1 MQHRFAKLALY
12 SVIGMALMA
21 LLTCTAF
28 AQGDTALLRGTVMDS
43 SGALIPHAKVTLTN
57 DATNVPEKVETD
69 AAGRYIFSALKPAS
83 YKATVEAAGFK
94 TSVQPNIVLRVGQ
107 QSDLVFRLE
116 VGQLTESVEITAE
129 APIMNTV
136 SGALG
141 TEVTNK
147 YISDMPL
154 MDRNITS
161 LAFLAPG
168 VTETQGGKAGDFGG
182 TMFSS
187 NGQRYASAEFRLDGG
202 VASHPE
208 GGEGG
213 TTYVGYLPSVE
224 AIQEF
229 KVQNNSF
236 SAEYGSNG
244 GTVISMVTKSGSN
257 ALHGSGWYFFRRPGL
272 DANDF
277 FSNMKGAPKGDYAHD
292 QYGAALGGP
301 IKKDKTF
308 FFVDYEHTRHNVPFT
323 YTTTVPTDAQKAGD
337 FSKTFGL
344 DVDGNPFLQTI
355 FNPCS
360 NVHSSAADLTGSAP
374 CSVAPVRDASGAIT
388 DYQRAPFANNTIPG
402 TLIDPVMKKVMAL
415 YPAATDAGERFTGAN
430 NYTKKMV
437 DSTLSYKLDVKLD
450 HYLTGNSRVSGRYS
464 RSRPTENTPNDFLSN
479 NDNSFN
485 DDSVTI
491 EHIWTPLP
499 TLVWSNR
506 ATMTRYI
513 NLQLVQMTAD
523 PSAYGFPDTLV
534 LNPAYHRKDF
544 PSISFDGYQGFV
556 TDVGSTITTEADTQ
570 YSYSSLLTKIT
581 GAHNLRFGGE
591 YRAYMNNFFQPGS
604 TAGTLGFS
612 AGSTAQSVFDPNTDT
627 QGNGLA
633 SALLGVI
640 GSGSTHVS
648 PAVANKSSQ
657 TAFFVQDDWKV
668 SNKLTINLGLRYEW
682 AVPYSER
689 FNRNQFTCQSCDSG
703 IFVPSLGAF
712 VGREILGTTPLA
724 NSDMRHSGVDRNN
737 VAPRLGF
744 AYSPDQKTVIR
755 GGAGV
760 YYGLSYATNWQY
772 AGAAWQNDIV
782 MHPSND
788 SGVTQYASVE
798 NPYPTG
804 FILPSGS
811 IYGGLS
817 NWGYPNYN
825 HAGMQDRLAEIY
837 QWNLG
842 IQRQLPGGIM
852 VEASYSANRSTHLPW
867 KKNPQN
873 ANTVPTADRL
883 KYGTAGLNAQV
894 PNPFQFLFTGPD
906 SIFPTSVDSAYNND
920 TISRLNTLKKF
931 PQFDGYFGDFPPFA
945 ASSFYN
951 SLQMRFE
958 KRTSH
963 GLTFNG
969 AYTFSKYM
977 STSDE
982 GANYWVGRMSQGEPQ
997 ELTNLSREK
1006 SISANDTPHRLA
1018 LATVYELPIGRGHQV
1033 GGHMNRLVDGLIG
1046 GWKVNSFLTLQSGQP
1061 LHVGMGT
1068 NRITGG
1074 AQRPNLNGDPRSSY
1088 SAQDVVDGLGNYFNV
1103 AAFSAPPDQTPGT
1116 ATRYLSNARL
1126 PGIRNIDLGI
1136 AKNFTIK
1143 EGKFV
1148 EVRGEFFNATNTVRF
1163 SPPGNSFGKSSFGL
1177 ISGQANSSRH
1187 GQIGARFVF

>member
-1 MQHRFAKLALY
+1 MQQRTAKLVSHGVTSL
-12 SVIGMALMA
+12 VLMA
-21 LLTCTAF
+21 MLTCTAF

-57 DATNVPEKVETD
+57 DATNVAERLTTD
-69 AAGRYIFSALKPAS
+69 DAGRYVFNSLKPAS

-94 TSVQPNIVLRVGQ
+94 TLIQPNIVLRVGQ

-116 VGQLTESVEITAE
+116 VGQLTESVQVTAE

-147 YISDMPL
+147 YISEMPL

-168 VTETQGGKAGDFGG
+168 VTEVQGGKTGDFGG

-213 TTYVGYLPSVE
+213 TTYVGYIPSVE

-244 GTVISMVTKSGSN
+244 GTVVSLVTKSGSN
-257 ALHGSGWYFFRRPGL
+257 AFHGSGWYFFRRPGL

-277 FSNMKGAPKGDYAHD
+277 FSNRDGEPKGDYAHD
-292 QYGAALGGP
+292 QYGASLGGP
-301 IKKDKTF
+301 IKRDKTF
-308 FFVDYEHTRHNVPFT
+308 FFADYERTRHNVPFT
-323 YTTTVPTDAQKAGD
+323 FTTTVPTDLQKAGD
-337 FSKTFGL
+337 FSKTFGK
-344 DVDGNPFLQTI
+344 DGDGNPFLQTI
-355 FNPCS
+355 FNPCA
-360 NVHSSAADLTGSAP
+360 NVHSSATDLTGTAP
-374 CSVAPVRDASGAIT
+374 CSVTPVRDGTGAIT
-388 DYQRAPFANNTIPG
+388 DYQRAPFTNNIIPPN
-402 TLIDPVMKKVMAL
+402 LIDPIMKKVMAL
-415 YPAATDAGERFTGAN
+415 YPAATNAGDAITGAN

-437 DSTLSYKLDVKLD
+437 DSTLSTKIDVKLD
-450 HYLTGNSRVSGRYS
+450 HYLTGNSRVFGRYS

-479 NDNSFN
+479 SDQSFN

-513 NLQLVQMTAD
+513 NLQLVRQTAD
-523 PSAYGFPDTLV
+523 PSTYGFPDTLV
-534 LNPAYHRKDF
+534 LNPAYRQKNF
-544 PSISFDGYQGFV
+544 PSISLDGYQGFV
-556 TDVGSTITTEADTQ
+556 VDAGTITTEADTQ
-570 YSYSSLLTKIT
+570 YSYSSLLTKST

-591 YRAYMNNFFQPGS
+591 YRVYLNNFFQPGN
-604 TAGTLGFS
+604 TAGNLGFS

-633 SALLGVI
+633 SALLGVL

-648 PAVANKSSQ
+648 PSVANKSSE
-657 TAFFVQDDWKV
+657 TAFFVQDDWRIN
-668 SNKLTINLGLRYEW
+668 SKLTLNLGLRYEW
-682 AVPYSER
+682 AVPYTER
-689 FNRNQFTCQSCDSG
+689 FNRNQFTCQNCDSG
-703 IFVPSLGAF
+703 IFVPSLGEF
-712 VGREILGTTPLA
+712 TGRKILGTTPLA
-724 NSDMRHSGVDRNN
+724 TSDMRHSGVDRNN
-737 VAPRLGF
+737 VAPRVGF
-744 AYSPDQKTVIR
+744 AYSPNQKTVIR

-772 AGAAWQNDIV
+772 AGAAWQNDIL
-782 MHPSND
+782 MQPSKD

-798 NPYPTG
+798 NPFPTG
-804 FILPSGS
+804 FILPSGAT
-811 IYGGLS
+811 YGALS

-825 HAGMQDRLAEIY
+825 HAGMQDRLGEIY
-837 QWNLG
+837 QWNIG

-852 VEASYSANRSTHLPW
+852 VETSYSANRSTHLPW

-873 ANTVPTADRL
+873 ANTLPTADRL
-883 KYGTAGLNAQV
+883 KYGTAGLAVQV
-894 PNPFQFLFTGPD
+894 PNPFQYLFTGPNA
-906 SIFPTSVDSAYNND
+906 IFPTSTDSAYNND
-920 TISRLNTLKKF
+920 TIARRNILKKF

-997 ELTNLSREK
+997 ELTNLSNEK
-1006 SISANDTPHRLA
+1006 SVSANDTPHRLA
-1018 LATVYELPIGRGHQV
+1018 LATVYELPIGRGHQA
-1033 GGHMNRLVDGLIG
+1033 GGHMNRLVDGFVG
-1046 GWKVNSFLTLQSGQP
+1046 GWKLNSFLTLQSGQP
-1061 LHVGMGT
+1061 LHVAMAN
-1068 NRITGG
+1068 NRIYGG
-1074 AQRPNLNGDPRSSY
+1074 AQRPNLTGDPRSSF
-1088 SAQDVVDGLGNYFNV
+1088 SAGDVVDGRGNYFNV
-1103 AAFSAPPDQTPGT
+1103 AAFSAPPDQTAGT
-1116 ATRYLSNARL
+1116 AARYLSNARL
-1126 PGIRNIDLGI
+1126 PGIRNLDLGI
-1136 AKNFTIK
+1136 GKSFTIR
-1143 EGKFV
+1143 EGMYV

-1163 SPPGNSFGKSSFGL
+1163 SPPNTSFGSSSFGT
-1177 ISGQANSSRH
+1177 ITGQANSSRH